1 MREAEG
7 DVVRDLG
14 FLEGEQ
20 GLVVAT
26 RREQGLWGGMGIRGI
41 RGIMIPIIPILPIS
55 WILVHSSALI
65 LPRTY
70 ALSESSSAISFM
82 MAAAG

>member
-7 DVVRDLG
+7 DVIRDLG

-41 RGIMIPIIPILPIS
+41 MIPIIPILPIS

-65 LPRTY
+65 LPSTY